1 MGCYLCAYQKTN
13 RPKRLDPL
21 PPASP
26 VAPGEDIG
34 SCSACSVAACSLH
47 GSRYGTFKCA
57 MCEAARAALSAM
69 ANSDGG
75 DGPDVAQARIVGA
88 VATRAQ
94 RNAAQVA
101 LHRIADDYK
110 RAQGRPAEGLLDDE
124 RPNLVTD
131 LASAVRGAA
140 SREVMELTVEE
151 EPERGVSLEAIGA
164 AVRST
169 FADVAAVRPGAG
181 AVKVATGA
189 LLMAVVVAHRA
200 NEGGRVAPAE
210 VDVPP
215 PWRVTDPPLVDP
227 VIWLLATAYQ
237 DG

>member
-88 VATRAQ
+88 VATQAQ
-94 RNAAQVA
+94 RNAARVA

-110 RAQGRPAEGLLDDE
+110 RAQGRLAEGLLDDE
-124 RPNLVTD
+124 RHGSGKRDDHCP
-131 LASAVRGAA
+131 VREA
-140 SREVMELTVEE
+140 RK
-151 EPERGVSLEAIGA
+151 RGPS
-164 AVRST
+164 
-169 FADVAAVRPGAG
+169 
-181 AVKVATGA
+181 K
-189 LLMAVVVAHRA
+189 
-200 NEGGRVAPAE
+200 GGGFAPA
-210 VDVPP
+210 
-215 PWRVTDPPLVDP
+215 R
-227 VIWLLATAYQ
+227 
-237 DG
+237 